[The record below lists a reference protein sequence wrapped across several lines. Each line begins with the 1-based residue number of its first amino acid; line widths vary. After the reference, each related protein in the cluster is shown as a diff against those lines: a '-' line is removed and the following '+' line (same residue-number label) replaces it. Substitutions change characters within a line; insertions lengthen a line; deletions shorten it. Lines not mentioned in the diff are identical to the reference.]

1 MIEATGPENDQPPP
15 YSNRGVIL
23 ESAPSD
29 GPSFDCYNATVY
41 ADRTLCIGR
50 LLEALTDAGH
60 EVSVSDGPPVRFYA
74 QNTLLTGADGR
85 RLLSVRSG
93 GQNPHPFVEAKGAVS
108 PVVAD
113 TLRAHFDH
121 APARIDS
128 AYDLR
133 GPNVWGELCA
143 IADQFEHDR
152 GLTLNEAGARRQNR
166 DRGTTIYLGSR
177 KSQSFVRIYQ
187 KGLQIA
193 EEMGLAGDA
202 IPDSLRDWVRVEL
215 ELKPDKRPARDLA
228 ARLAPAD
235 LWRCSPWT
243 LDFARRVLS
252 IDAEKIKMSE
262 KRESNEER
270 AMRYLVEQYGPTMLK
285 RIARIGW
292 APFVDDLE
300 DRLCRFDQEAMERSQ
315 VNADLVPIGT

>member
-1 MIEATGPENDQPPP
+1 MTAGIASDGSPPP

-41 ADRTLCIGR
+41 ANPTLLIGR
-50 LLEALTDAGH
+50 LLDAFTDAGH
-60 EVSVSDGPPVRFYA
+60 EVSITDGPPVRFYA
-74 QNTLLTGADGR
+74 QNKLLLGPDGR
-85 RLLSVRSG
+85 RLAQVRSG
-93 GQNPHPFVEAKGAVS
+93 GQNPHPFVEAKGALS

-113 TLRAHFDH
+113 TLRCFFDH
-121 APARIDS
+121 SPSRIDS

-133 GPNVWGELCA
+133 GPAVWEELCR
-143 IADQFEHDR
+143 IADDFERER
-152 GLTLNEAGARRQNR
+152 GLTLDHKGAKRENA
-166 DRGTTIYLGSR
+166 DRGTTLYLGSR

-193 EEMGLAGDA
+193 QEMGLTGSD
-202 IPDSLRDWVRVEL
+202 IPDELRHWVRVEL
-215 ELKPDKRPARDLA
+215 ELKPDKRPARELA
-228 ARLAPAD
+228 AKLAPAD

-243 LDFARRVLS
+243 LAFAKLALS

-270 AMRYLVEQYGPTMLK
+270 AMRYMVEQYGPTMLK
-285 RIARIGW
+285 RIHRLGW
-292 APFVDDLE
+292 GKFVDDLE
-300 DRLCRFDQEAMERSQ
+300 DRLARFDANGLERGQ
-315 VNADLVPIGT
+315 VNSDLVPLGT